1 MHSNPIGALEK
12 PRFLILITFE
22 PYLSS
27 LIEAHARGQIKE
39 KWEYI
44 QLTEFANR
52 YVNIQNQFGNSFR
65 SVVVITSASH
75 AEGRRFEPGRKHSLL
90 FLSLTSVAAYSK
102 TATSARQRHETFFLT
117 VKATKLNTKL

>member
-1 MHSNPIGALEK
+1 MHSNHIGALEK

-65 SVVVITSASH
+65 SVVVITSTSH
-75 AEGRRFEPGRKHSLL
+75 AEGRRFEPGRKHPFPYR
-90 FLSLTSVAAYSK
+90 FLSSVSFY
-102 TATSARQRHETFFLT
+102 
-117 VKATKLNTKL
+117 

>member
-1 MHSNPIGALEK
+1 MGSKPIGALEI
-12 PRFLILITFE
+12 PRFLIVITFE

-52 YVNIQNQFGNSFR
+52 FVNIQTLFNHRFR
-65 SVVVITSASH
+65 SAVVITSASH
-75 AEGRRFEPGRKHSLL
+75 AEGRRFEPGRKHS
-90 FLSLTSVAAYSK
+90 FSFRFLTSVAFY
-102 TATSARQRHETFFLT
+102 
-117 VKATKLNTKL
+117 

>member
-1 MHSNPIGALEK
+1 MGSNPIEALEK

-22 PYLSS
+22 PYLLS
-27 LIEAHARGQIKE
+27 LIEAPARGQIKE

-52 YVNIQNQFGNSFR
+52 YVNIQNHFSNSFR

-75 AEGRRFEPGRKHSLL
+75 AEGRRFNPAENIHFYFPL
-90 FLSLTSVAAYSK
+90 
-102 TATSARQRHETFFLT
+102 
-117 VKATKLNTKL
+117 